1 MIRAIK
7 QSLGLSLIAGLAL
20 VPLSACGD
28 LSTLNNPFHPRAEVR
43 ILDITGSTAGGSGN
57 NNNNNNSNNFIGI
70 QQSAA
75 EENGQAYTLY
85 TYTDPVVTLEL
96 IQGYPLVN
104 FTGFRSK
111 ITLADGTVLPTKEYD
126 LNKGMPRVNPA
137 AGGAAAGGAAAG
149 GAAAGGANA
158 GVPIPIV
165 ITSQVELQFPIL
177 SSDTDIRETVYV
189 GNNAPRVT
197 RGVAEV
203 ELYGKDENGYD
214 IVVPVSVPLSFSS
227 LIYDASGSI
236 PVLAPSASPD
246 PTSSSAPN
254 SNNN

>member
-7 QSLGLSLIAGLAL
+7 HSLGLSIAGLAL

-43 ILDITGSTAGGSGN
+43 ILDITGSSTGGGDDN
-57 NNNNNNSNNFIGI
+57 ENNFIGI

-75 EENGQAYTLY
+75 EENGQAFTLY

-104 FTGFRSK
+104 FTGFRSQ

-126 LNKGMPRVNPA
+126 LNKGMPRVNPLAAGGAGGA
-137 AGGAAAGGAAAG
+137 AGGAAAGGAAG
-149 GAAAGGANA
+149 GAAAG
-158 GVPIPIV
+158 VPIPVV
-165 ITSQVELQFPIL
+165 ITSQVDIQFPIL

-203 ELYGKDENGYD
+203 ELFGKDENGYD
-214 IVVPVSVPLSFSS
+214 ITVPISVPLSFSS
-227 LIYDASGSI
+227 IIYDSSGSI
-236 PVLAPSASPD
+236 PVLAPSASPE
-246 PTSSSAPN
+246 PAASSNPN
-254 SNNN
+254 SNNNN

>member
-7 QSLGLSLIAGLAL
+7 HSLGLSLIAGLAL

-28 LSTLNNPFHPRAEVR
+28 LNLNNPFHPRAEVR
-43 ILDITGSTAGGSGN
+43 ILDITGSSSDGEDDNG
-57 NNNNNNSNNFIGI
+57 FIGI

-104 FTGFRSK
+104 FTGFRSQ
-111 ITLADGTVLPTKEYD
+111 ITLSDGTVLPTKEYS
-126 LNKGMPRVNPA
+126 LNKGMPRVTPGVGGAGGAAGGAGGA
-137 AGGAAAGGAAAG
+137 AGGAAGAAGAAAG
-149 GAAAGGANA
+149 
-158 GVPIPIV
+158 VQIPIV
-165 ITSQVELQFPIL
+165 ITSQVDVQFPIL

-197 RGVAEV
+197 RGVADV
-203 ELYGKDENGYD
+203 ELFGKDENGYD
-214 IVVPVSVPLSFSS
+214 ITIPISVPLSFSS

-236 PVLAPSASPD
+236 PVLAPSASPA
-246 PTSSSAPN
+246 PSTSPN
-254 SNNN
+254 ENN